1 MDRIVDILRG
11 NDDTSRADIQKI
23 VDETG
28 NKLTTF
34 ALLLI
39 KEEEK
44 QAQEKKDKE
53 EGETLT
59 GSVDQQCN

>member
-1 MDRIVDILRG
+1 VDILRG
-11 NDDTSRADIQKI
+11 NDDTTRADIQKI

>member
-11 NDDTSRADIQKI
+11 NDDTTRADIQKI